1 MAKIGFIGLGIM
13 GAPMCGNIL
22 AKGHDVTVY
31 NRSRDKMAPLV
42 AAGAKGASS
51 VAQLVERADVVIT
64 MLSDPAAVWE
74 VVAETAGVLS
84 ALNAGKTYID
94 MSTVSPESSREIAAM
109 VRKTGADFL
118 EAPVLGSR
126 KPATEGTLVILAGG
140 DPGVAR
146 RMEPILLAMGSKV
159 VYMGEVGLAAHMK
172 LIINQILGALLC
184 VFSEAALT
192 GTAAGIPGEKIL
204 EVVQSSVVG
213 CQAIQIKGR
222 DMLVDRVF
230 PVHFPLR
237 HAHKDMRLAV
247 LAGDAAGVPTPVTA
261 AAYQQYSVARERG
274 FGDRDVSAVLRAL
287 TDR

>member
-13 GAPMCGNIL
+13 GAPMCANLL

-31 NRSRDKMAPLV
+31 NRSREKMAPLV

-51 VAQLVERADVVIT
+51 VARLVEEADIVIT

-84 ALNAGKTYID
+84 ALAAGKTYID

-109 VRKTGADFL
+109 VRKNGADFL

-126 KPATEGTLVILAGG
+126 KPAEEGTLVILSGG

-146 RMEPILLAMGSKV
+146 RMEPVLLAMGSKV
-159 VYMGEVGLAAHMK
+159 VYMGEVGAAAHMK
-172 LIINQILGALLC
+172 LIINQMMGTLLC

-192 GTAAGIPGEKIL
+192 GMAAGIPAEKIL

-213 CQAIQIKGR
+213 CQAIRIKGK
-222 DMLVDRVF
+222 DMLGERAF
-230 PVHFPLR
+230 SVHFPLK

-247 LAGDAAGVPTPVTA
+247 LAGDSAGIPTPVTA
-261 AAYQQYSVARERG
+261 AAHQMFSVARERG
-274 FGDRDVSAVLRAL
+274 FGEHDISAVLRAL
-287 TDR
+287 TDK